1 MPRIAFPNSDPSRL
15 GFFRKTLA
23 TGPQDIAANIHYLDA
38 AFLAQINT
46 LYSDYNTAYEKLAT
60 ALGDRVREVAESS
73 AVYERLKKYCAHMMD
88 SMYNR
93 VDRLGL
99 DSGLLIRYRMT
110 QDGTRPRLSTQE
122 EQVRLAQDLIRGDA
136 EAVAAG
142 YAPVQEPSAAELQ
155 AVLTAFLQEQADV
168 VQADRAYDVYQA
180 NVDSYRAA
188 ADATIQEVVD
198 RVTFGTR
205 AMDRP
210 SQRRVLRSY
219 GARYYYLAS
228 EPRDEDD
235 PGDPP
240 PTE

>member
-1 MPRIAFPNSDPSRL
+1 MPKLDIPDSDTTRL
-15 GFFRKTLA
+15 GFFRKTLV

-38 AFLAQINT
+38 AFLAEIST
-46 LYSDYNTAYEKLAT
+46 LYTAYNCDYEKLAA
-60 ALGDRVREVAESS
+60 ALGLRVREVAESS
-73 AVYERLKKYCAHMMD
+73 AAFTLLKKYCAHLMD
-88 SMYNR
+88 SISNR

-155 AVLTAFLQEQADV
+155 AVLNTYLQEQADV
-168 VQADRAYDVYQA
+168 VQADRAYDVLQA
-180 NVDSYRAA
+180 QVAAHRTQADS
-188 ADATIQEVVD
+188 TIQEVVD

-205 AMDRP
+205 GMDRP
-210 SQRRVLRSY
+210 SQRRILRSY

-235 PGDPP
+235 PG
-240 PTE
+240 EEVMS